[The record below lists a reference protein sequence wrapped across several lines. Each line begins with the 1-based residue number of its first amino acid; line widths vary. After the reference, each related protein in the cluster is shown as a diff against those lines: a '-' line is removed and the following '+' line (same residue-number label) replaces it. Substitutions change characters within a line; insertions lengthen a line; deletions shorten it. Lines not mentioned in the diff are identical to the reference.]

1 MSRVSVVRIRGL
13 PLEVVY
19 NFRTDFPNWQPPGG
33 SGDKNEIGPKLE
45 SMRSYC
51 TAIWSQLLCC
61 ASFPDGVVSFSAVS
75 HFPSLICVQVSNWT
89 SNSNLFAAMLQ
100 IDLQISFSFQLLVE
114 SLNFARRFLMFR
126 QQADIKQF
134 VSAQSWL
141 LSMPS

>member
-51 TAIWSQLLCC
+51 TAIWSHLLCC
-61 ASFPDGVVSFSAVS
+61 ANFPDGVVSFSAAS
-75 HFPSLICVQVSNWT
+75 HFPSLICVQVSN
-89 SNSNLFAAMLQ
+89 
-100 IDLQISFSFQLLVE
+100 
-114 SLNFARRFLMFR
+114 
-126 QQADIKQF
+126 
-134 VSAQSWL
+134 
-141 LSMPS
+141 